1 MSLLIS
7 SLHPALLAC
16 RRHLKEWGG
25 LALALAAGRRTPRW
39 LGSGSEID
47 SRRRQLLKQV
57 LPDVFQ
63 RSLVVRI
70 GRAVIP
76 SLFHLMACLHN
87 HKIKGSSLATL
98 LLVKVKKKVLVGQ
111 NVKSI

>member
-1 MSLLIS
+1 MSLFIS

-25 LALALAAGRRTPRW
+25 LALALAAGRRTPGW

-47 SRRRQLLKQV
+47 SRRRQLLKRV

-76 SLFHLMACLHN
+76 SFFHLMACLQ
-87 HKIKGSSLATL
+87 SM
-98 LLVKVKKKVLVGQ
+98 
-111 NVKSI
+111 NVENANAEHMNV